1 MAQTRKPQTVGERL
15 TRNLIRRIL
24 YQEKKKQT
32 DKAVK
37 VYVTPDK
44 ILAFVRN
51 KPLDSSFVGNQNRS
65 GDDRDDAARQRH
77 AKRVYDTIQAQPDPE
92 VTKIEFGDSL
102 ALRIP
107 GYSVRLVDHISHTEK
122 NPEQPSYAFS
132 VKKMPKQR

>member
-1 MAQTRKPQTVGERL
+1 MAQARKPPTVGQRL
-15 TRNLIRRIL
+15 TGNLIRRIL
-24 YQEKKKQT
+24 YQEKKKQA
-32 DKAVK
+32 DKTVK

-51 KPLDSSFVGNQNRS
+51 KPLDSSFVGNQTRS

-92 VTKIEFGDSL
+92 ATKVEFGESL

-107 GYSVRLVDHISHTEK
+107 GYTVTLVDHISHTSE
-122 NPEQPSYAFS
+122 NPEQPSYAFI
-132 VKKMPKQR
+132 VKKTPKQR